1 MLGSF
6 SMEHLG
12 HRVASR
18 RAGVY
23 SGFELEMSMRIPSSV
38 LAVGRYGL
46 ALAVATGSL
55 VLMSAPKG
63 TKFTVHDKAYF
74 ADANT
79 VNFVRPGLVIKVV
92 SAGIA
97 TDGTISVD
105 YKLTDPDS
113 LPLDRNGIT
122 TPGAISVSFVAAY
135 IPKGQTQFFAY
146 TTRVQT
152 SPITN
157 VSATQASTDS
167 GGTTKQVADGEYLY
181 TFKTKAAP
189 QTGTAWDP
197 TATHRIGVY
206 GSRNLT
212 EFDLGTNYA
221 TDTLT
226 WVPGGGTPVA
236 RDVIRTPSCNKC
248 HDDLAFH
255 GGSRKGM
262 ELCIMCHQ
270 PQTIDPDTGNTVDMK
285 VLAHKIHEG
294 STLPSVRAGTPY
306 QIIGFNQGVSDWSTV
321 VFPSSVSETVPGQKT
336 AVNMPRCTSCHEPQ
350 AKTGAV
356 QANNWMTNPSRAACG
371 SCHDNVN
378 FATGANHVNLP
389 QVDDT
394 QCMGCHIPQGELE
407 FDASIK
413 GAHTIITESSAFI
426 GLNFTIVKVDNG
438 VAGKTPTVTFTV
450 KDNKGN
456 PVTMAQ
462 LTGGSN
468 RLGLV
473 MAGPASD
480 YGYTSFGSDVVTP
493 GYVMENPVPTA
504 QCDGS
509 GTCTYT
515 FTHAIPANAT
525 GTYSIGIE
533 GRLGF
538 TILPNTTLS
547 ATSDAGGNNVV
558 TYFSVDGSKVAPRR
572 TVVSIDNCN
581 NCHTRLSLHGE
592 NRNQIQQCVMCHNPS
607 ENDISQRPNSVVAA
621 DKALPP
627 QSVNF
632 ALMIHKIHTGENGN
646 GYTIVGFGGS
656 HNDFSDVRYPTMSP
670 TGSTGDTAKC
680 YMCHVNNSET
690 VFPEGL
696 NNVLDTQGLL
706 SPVPATTSACTACHQ
721 TKSALAHALSQTDP
735 KFGESCD
742 VCHGSGNAFDVQQVH
757 AGK

>member
-1 MLGSF
+1 
-6 SMEHLG
+6 
-12 HRVASR
+12 
-18 RAGVY
+18 
-23 SGFELEMSMRIPSSV
+23 MRIASSV
-38 LAVGRYGL
+38 WLGLAV
-46 ALAVATGSL
+46 VAGSV
-55 VLMSAPKG
+55 VLMSAPDK
-63 TKFTVHDKAYF
+63 TPFTVHDKAYF

-79 VNFVRPGLVIKVV
+79 VNFVRPGLVIKIV

-97 TDGTISVD
+97 ADGTITVD
-105 YKLTDPDS
+105 YKLTDPNT
-113 LPLDRNGIT
+113 LPLDRLGIT
-122 TPGAISVSFVAAY
+122 TPGAVSVSFVAAY
-135 IPKGQTQFFAY
+135 IPKDQTQFFSY

-152 SPITN
+152 SPITK
-157 VSATQASTDS
+157 VSATQAGADA
-167 GGTTKQVADGEYLY
+167 GGTTKQVADGEYIY
-181 TFKTKAAP
+181 TFSTKAKP

-197 TATHRIGVY
+197 TATHRIGAY

-221 TDTLT
+221 SDTLT
-226 WVPGGGTPVA
+226 WVPGGGAPVA
-236 RDVIRTPSCNKC
+236 RDVVRTASCNKC

-255 GGSRKGM
+255 GGSRKGL

-270 PQTIDPDTGNTVDMK
+270 PQTTDPDTGNTVDMK
-285 VLAHKIHEG
+285 VFVHKLHEG

-306 QIIGFNQGVSDWSTV
+306 QVIGFNQGVSDWSTV
-321 VFPSSVSETVPGQKT
+321 VFPSSHSQTMPGQKV
-336 AVNMPRCTSCHEPQ
+336 AVNMPRCDSCHEPQ
-350 AKTGAV
+350 AKTGAA
-356 QANNWMTNPSRAACG
+356 QANNYLTNPSRAACG
-371 SCHDNVN
+371 SCHDDVN
-378 FATGANHVNLP
+378 FATGANHVSLP

-394 QCMGCHIPQGELE
+394 QCSGCHIPQGELE

-413 GAHTIITESSAFI
+413 GAHTIMTESSAFI
-426 GLNFTIVKVDNG
+426 GLNFAISKVDNG
-438 VAGKTPTVTFTV
+438 QAGKTPTVTFSV

-468 RLGLV
+468 RLALV
-473 MAGPASD
+473 MAGPAAD
-480 YGYTSFGSDVVTP
+480 YGGANFGSDVTTP
-493 GYVMENPVPTA
+493 GYVSENPVPTA
-504 QCDGS
+504 KCDGA

-515 FTHAIPANAT
+515 FTHAIPANAK

-533 GRLGF
+533 GRMGF
-538 TILPNTTLS
+538 TILPNTTLTT
-547 ATSDAGGNNVV
+547 TSQAGGNNAV

-572 TVVSIDNCN
+572 TVVSINKCN
-581 NCHTRLSLHGE
+581 QCHARLSVHGE
-592 NRNQIQQCVMCHNPS
+592 NRNQIQQCVQCHNPN
-607 ENDISQRPNSVVAA
+607 ENDSIVRPVATVAA

-670 TGSTGDTAKC
+670 TGATGDTAKC
-680 YMCHVNNSET
+680 SMCHVNNSET

-696 NNVLDTQGLL
+696 RDVLDTQGLL
-706 SPVPATTSACTACHQ
+706 SPVPATTAACTACHQ
-721 TKSALAHALSQTDP
+721 NQSALAHAQAQTDP

-742 VCHGSGNAFDVQQVH
+742 VCHASGADFDVQKMH